1 MQAGDIIQERYRV
14 ESVHSTEG
22 GMGSVVLVYDLRTN
36 SGPLALKYCKEHTDE
51 QQRRFR
57 REARLMNEFVGN
69 QKVVHLS
76 DLSLEHDPPY
86 IVMPFYVDGDLRTY
100 SPTIESDLALQETI
114 FLQMADCINELHRRN
129 IFHRDIKPQNFLR
142 GSTGI
147 VVSDFGLSMEL
158 LSPTLFTRPSQ
169 YWGTQGYIP
178 PEFLNIGGFKNAMA
192 ESDIFML
199 GKSFYALATG
209 RDPTFIDDSSLP
221 KPLAAVIN
229 KCCQIDP
236 KKRFHTIAEL
246 RQALAVS
253 FDVLLKRTDTRSETE
268 FILDQILDEIDTS
281 NRYDGGKVSKFLEQY
296 VTLEISA
303 QWALV
308 SKFNTALFV
317 IFADHAFSQQLVEF
331 LNQYEEVVLS
341 QAPGF
346 SYAEVVANAME
357 VIFKRSQDAVARAK
371 AFEIAVKIA
380 AQMNRFAAMDTCVAM
395 ATSVASN
402 DSVGDDLSAV
412 ILQNPEYFLKNI
424 EIVNLKN
431 AEIKHAIAS
440 INKS

>member
-1 MQAGDIIQERYRV
+1 MQVGDIIEGRYRV

-22 GMGSVVLVYDLRTN
+22 GMGSVVLVYDLRMN
-36 SGPLALKYCKEHTDE
+36 SGLLALKYCKEKTDE
-51 QQRRFR
+51 HQRRFR

-69 QKVVHLS
+69 QKVVQLS

-100 SPTIESDLALQETI
+100 SPTIENDPSLQETV

-142 GSTGI
+142 ANSGI

-158 LSPTLFTRPSQ
+158 SSLTLFTRSSQ
-169 YWGTQGYIP
+169 SWGTQGYIP
-178 PEFLNIGGFKNAMA
+178 PEFLNIGGFKNAGV

-199 GKSFYALATG
+199 GKSFYALGTG

-221 KPLAAVIN
+221 KPLAVVIN
-229 KCCQIDP
+229 KCCQIDQN
-236 KKRFHTIAEL
+236 KRFHSIAEL
-246 RQALAVS
+246 RQALVAS
-253 FDVLLKRTDTRSETE
+253 FDVLLKRTDARNETE
-268 FILDQILDEIDTS
+268 FVLDQILDELDTL
-281 NRYDGGKVSKFLEQY
+281 NRYDAEKVSKFLEQFI
-296 VTLEISA
+296 TLEIQA
-303 QWALV
+303 QWDLV
-308 SKFNTALFV
+308 SKFKTALFV
-317 IFADHAFSQQLVEF
+317 IVADHTFSQQLIEF
-331 LNQYEEVVLS
+331 LDQYEKVVLS

-346 SYAEVVANAME
+346 SYAEVVAKAME
-357 VIFKRSQDAVARAK
+357 VIFKRSQDVAARSK

-395 ATSVASN
+395 ATSVLSN
-402 DSVGDDLSAV
+402 DSVGADLAAV
-412 ILQNPEYFLKNI
+412 ILENPEYFLKNI
-424 EIVNLKN
+424 EMVNLKN
-431 AEIKHAIAS
+431 AEIRHAVAS